1 MTTFT
6 QSTAQ
11 ALYVLSESV
20 NPTVLDAVAHGGNP
34 QDRAASLPYSIGFW
48 VNDGAITDSQTLS
61 LEETWTIKQGVY
73 LFLKAAL
80 EGNDAI
86 DPSVLSDSALPT
98 LCDRIGEFLI
108 TPSVRNTRFLWIDNP
123 EELVSRWRFHALTL
137 SPTGTVERL
146 TFFNF
151 RNYELAIA
159 NGVICQLNAT
169 KDGFVF
175 ALDPSLHNL
184 PSTETESPE
193 TELPKSDPF
202 YLSTGY
208 GAHQLK
214 GIEVN
219 EAGEAMALPFSGEL
233 AGCLSFALTLQ
244 NRSPGTASFE
254 ELVYLDVTLRMFFK
268 SANSLL
274 DQNDPLSGFAG
285 LNSDQEFLISSH
297 RYPFLGED
305 SDAASHY
312 SQQGD
317 GSQNLTLYS
326 ALDPLQPLN
335 GDRTYFAFV
344 EPGNSTI
351 NSDLSLP
358 SCYRTNLGYSIHV
371 TPHGHGDSRLIF
383 AERPG
388 QNSSIF

>member
-1 MTTFT
+1 M
-6 QSTAQ
+6 
-11 ALYVLSESV
+11 
-20 NPTVLDAVAHGGNP
+20 
-34 QDRAASLPYSIGFW
+34 
-48 VNDGAITDSQTLS
+48 
-61 LEETWTIKQGVY
+61 
-73 LFLKAAL
+73 
-80 EGNDAI
+80 
-86 DPSVLSDSALPT
+86 
-98 LCDRIGEFLI
+98 
-108 TPSVRNTRFLWIDNP
+108 
-123 EELVSRWRFHALTL
+123 
-137 SPTGTVERL
+137 
-146 TFFNF
+146 
-151 RNYELAIA
+151 
-159 NGVICQLNAT
+159 NAT

-175 ALDPSLHNL
+175 APDPSLHNL
-184 PSTETESPE
+184 PSTGTESPE
-193 TELPKSDPF
+193 TESPKTDPF

-208 GAHQLK
+208 GANQLK

-233 AGCLSFALTLQ
+233 AGCLTFALTLQ
-244 NRSPGTASFE
+244 NQSPGTASFE

-274 DQNDPLSGFAG
+274 DPTDPLSGFAG
-285 LNSDQEFLISSH
+285 LNSDQDFLISSH

-312 SQQGD
+312 SEQGD

-344 EPGNSTI
+344 EPGNS
-351 NSDLSLP
+351 NSSDLSFVEPGNSNSSDLSLP

-371 TPHGHGDSRLIF
+371 TPDSRYGYSRLIF

-388 QNSSIF
+388 QNSSIFGSPLYLVPQGKYTLSVPHYDNTPIPSGQELPIGDEDNFLCGLAGIEYIQLSSQQVNILHLEAGKPTFAPEQNPAQRWVFQLPDAEY